1 MTWLNCALIMSGFT
15 SVRSFAYFL
24 LSRKHPHWMSLELI
38 LNKSWVIII
47 NLSCYLRNWLLLCKH
62 EMSRERSYWLDSS
75 STVRWPQLLMAF
87 VWNGKVSSSTSRK
100 AKILTRSAS
109 SVFRVQIRSS
119 DFGNLDSEIT
129 THGDWKKVVLFGDI
143 YFIVILLI
151 YHSLK
156 KKPSRFISNK

>member
-15 SVRSFAYFL
+15 SVRSFGYFL
-24 LSRKHPHWMSLELI
+24 LSRKHPHWMSIELI

-47 NLSCYLRNWLLLCKH
+47 NLSCYFLNWLLLYKH

-87 VWNGKVSSSTSRK
+87 VCNEKVSSSTSRRG
-100 AKILTRSAS
+100 KILPWSAS

-119 DFGNLDSEIT
+119 SDFGNLDWEIT
-129 THGDWKKVVLFGDI
+129 NHGDWKKVVLFGDI
-143 YFIVILLI
+143 YFIMIL
-151 YHSLK
+151 
-156 KKPSRFISNK
+156 